1 MEVSIVQSEKRYL
14 NILELKRNYSE
25 KMLSYVNL
33 SQVDSSVQKF
43 ITQVSVI
50 VTSYQCLL
58 RSMITCISFAGKVSV
73 APPIY
78 HDFYKNFDNHPM
90 YKQYTPEIGNG
101 Y

>member
-1 MEVSIVQSEKRYL
+1 MEFSIIQSEKRYL

-33 SQVDSSVQKF
+33 SQVDSRIQKF

-50 VTSYQCLL
+50 VTSYPCLL
-58 RSMITCISFAGKVSV
+58 RSMITCISFAGKVSI

-78 HDFYKNFDNHPM
+78 HDFYKNVNNHHM
-90 YKQYTPEIGNG
+90 YKQYTPEIRNG